1 MKQKQ
6 VDMLKTLIKEMVSKE
21 VAKQIKYVINEIT
34 NPPLPKKEE
43 LVAAKPAPTTKPEI
57 SIKDNPVLEKV
68 LNETQGGIM
77 GNDEYPTMGGK
88 TYTSQD
94 MNTLAAPR
102 QMQVS
107 DDTPDFLKKA
117 MSGHSAKVVKAIET
131 KHGTRAS

>member
-43 LVAAKPAPTTKPEI
+43 LVAAKPEPTTKPEI

-68 LNETQGGIM
+68 LNETPQ
-77 GNDEYPTMGGK
+77 
-88 TYTSQD
+88 
-94 MNTLAAPR
+94 

>member
-1 MKQKQ
+1 MKKKQ

-34 NPPLPKKEE
+34 NPPLPKNDEI
-43 LVAAKPAPTTKPEI
+43 VAKASTTPDI

-77 GNDEYPTMGGK
+77 GNDEYPTMGGR

-94 MNTLAAPR
+94 MNTLAAPQ

-107 DDTPDFLKKA
+107 DDAPDFLKKA

>member
-1 MKQKQ
+1 
-6 VDMLKTLIKEMVSKE
+6 
-21 VAKQIKYVINEIT
+21 
-34 NPPLPKKEE
+34 
-43 LVAAKPAPTTKPEI
+43 
-57 SIKDNPVLEKV
+57 
-68 LNETQGGIM
+68 M

-94 MNTLAAPR
+94 MNTLAAPQ